1 MDVKRF
7 FELIDSNYESV
18 VSRLRTEE
26 RIEKY
31 LVMFLNDENYKNLC
45 SAINK
50 SDVELPFKSCHT
62 LKGIVLNLGF
72 DELYKPVFD
81 LTESLRAKQ
90 FNDELFEQVEKQYKV
105 ILDAYNQ
112 TK

>member
-1 MDVKRF
+1 MDVKKF
-7 FELIDSNYESV
+7 YDLINSNYDVV

-45 SAINK
+45 LAIK
-50 SDVELPFKSCHT
+50 KGDVELAFKSCHT

-90 FNDELFEQVEKQYKV
+90 FNDALFAEVEKEYKV
-105 ILDAYNQ
+105 ILDAYNA

>member
-1 MDVKRF
+1 MNNLQKK
-7 FELIDSNYESV
+7 I
-18 VSRLRTEE
+18 
-26 RIEKY
+26 
-31 LVMFLNDENYKNLC
+31 YK
-45 SAINK
+45 
-50 SDVELPFKSCHT
+50 FMY
-62 LKGIVLNLGF
+62 GRYGF

-112 TK
+112 LTKKSNKRR